1 MVVSGVVNLKLPDA
15 ISSSFIADLGHSL
28 EVMEFI
34 SRYPRGAVGL
44 RKKTLTI
51 VSKHY
56 QIAKSH

>member
-1 MVVSGVVNLKLPDA
+1 MVISGVVNSKLPDA
-15 ISSSFIADLGHSL
+15 ILSSFIADLGHSL

-56 QIAKSH
+56 QIAESH